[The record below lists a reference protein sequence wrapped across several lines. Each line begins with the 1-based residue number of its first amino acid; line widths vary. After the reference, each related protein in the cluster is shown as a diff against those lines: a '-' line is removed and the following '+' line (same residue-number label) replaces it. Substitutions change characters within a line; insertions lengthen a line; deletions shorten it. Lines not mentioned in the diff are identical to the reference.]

1 CARSPYPTLFR
12 SRLLRLA
19 REAEDAPRVAEQQ
32 LARARR
38 GGAAPEPVEQLHA
51 QLVLERAHVLGDGG
65 LREVERLGGAREAA
79 ELGDLGEDLEAA
91 QVHQQRRALAGP
103 SWNS

>member
-1 CARSPYPTLFR
+1 APADHELAAHPALELIE
-12 SRLLRLA
+12 RLLRLA

-79 ELGDLGEDLEAA
+79 ELGDLRSEEHTSEL
-91 QVHQQRRALAGP
+91 QSL
-103 SWNS
+103 